1 MKNAVELKRFKT
13 KLLESLTFENLQ
25 YSPDCWVSQK
35 LRPKQ
40 LIKTGPPVRQNTLSP
55 ILLSCYGG

>member
-35 LRPKQ
+35 LKDQSSSSKRGLQ
-40 LIKTGPPVRQNTLSP
+40 
-55 ILLSCYGG
+55 